1 MIQDKNFDALA
12 EKFARKIY
20 SNTKGEVRLAI
31 LWHHLNHC
39 LPAIEGAKPLQILD
53 IGGGMGQMALRL
65 VQQGHNVTLCD
76 PSENML
82 AFAREAKEL
91 LPEEAQNRLCIFNC
105 SLQTALDEW
114 QGQFDLVLCHAV
126 LEWLAEPL
134 AAIAVLRSFL
144 KAKGYLSLMFYNK
157 HSIVIRNLIRGNFKK
172 VKSGDLAGYKN
183 SLTPMNPLEPSQVY
197 GEVEGNRLRIVGK
210 AGVRVFS
217 DYLTKEIIENR
228 SYEDTLELEMEYC
241 DQEPYVSIA
250 RYIHVLC
257 MNDLG
262 DDSVV

>member
-1 MIQDKNFDALA
+1 MLEDKNFDGLA

-31 LWHHLNHC
+31 LWHHLRHC
-39 LPAIEGAKPLQILD
+39 LPAIERTIPLEVLD

-65 VQQGHNVTLCD
+65 VQQGHKVTLCD
-76 PSENML
+76 PSDNML
-82 AFAREAKEL
+82 AFAREAKLL
-91 LPEEAQNRLCIFNC
+91 LPEEEQSRFRIFNY
-105 SLQTALDEW
+105 SIQTAPDDW

-134 AAIAVLRSFL
+134 ACIAGLRAFL
-144 KAKGYLSLMFYNK
+144 KPTGYLSLMFYNK

-183 SLTPMNPLEPSQVY
+183 SLTPINPLEPSQVY
-197 GEVEGNRLRIVGK
+197 GVVEENRLRIIGK

-228 SYEDTLELEMEYC
+228 SYEDTLELEMAYC
-241 DQEPYVSIA
+241 DQEPYISIA

-257 MNDLG
+257 ANILG
-262 DDSVV
+262 DDSMV